1 MTDDAVTDADR
12 DAALVALRPG
22 VPAADP
28 GLAATPVEAFLH
40 ATLRPV
46 LKLQNETVLALT
58 ADHVA
63 GLVKGFAGFA
73 PDDQRER
80 LGALMR
86 SDSRLKR
93 TLVGVVL
100 GLLTR
105 DELAF
110 ALAHDAEVRR
120 RIAALLAERVASQT
134 ADVAQRVG
142 ERDVRIR

>member
-1 MTDDAVTDADR
+1 MTGPVADR
-12 DAALVALRPG
+12 DAALVALRSGLARRPS

-46 LKLQNETVLALT
+46 LKLQNETLLALV

-63 GLVKGFAGFA
+63 GLVKGFAAFA

-80 LGALMR
+80 IGALMR
-86 SDSRLKR
+86 ADSRLKR
-93 TLVGVVL
+93 TLVGAVL
-100 GLLTR
+100 GMLTA

-120 RIAALLAERVASQT
+120 RIVALLAERVVSQT
-134 ADVAQRVG
+134 DEVARRVSA
-142 ERDVRIR
+142 